1 MKHTIEELEEALADI
16 QNANDYRGCTYRRE
30 AFGRLE
36 RHAGL
41 LEDTLTQALAIARGG
56 YVPVKFKSLS
66 SWVDAIMAYHS
77 DDAEFCHNLEKDF
90 KRITT
95 EYAAQHK
102 PEEGA

>member
-1 MKHTIEELEEALADI
+1 MKHTIEELEAAKKAFEEGDWFDFDI
-16 QNANDYRGCTYRRE
+16 IR
-30 AFGRLE
+30 
-36 RHAGL
+36 
-41 LEDTLTQALAIARGG
+41 DTLTQAIAIARGG

-95 EYAAQHK
+95 EHKAQ
-102 PEEGA
+102 EGAGDE